1 MSETDLD
8 LSASGIDRSRVLLG
22 HVELV
27 PSERQVFVESARLH
41 LTAREFD
48 VLHVLVVCA
57 GHVVSRERIYEHV
70 WERPMRHSRDRAV
83 DVHIRRLRT
92 RLAEASPDWRYIHT
106 HFGHGYRFEP
116 ERADERTQG
125 VPR

>member
-1 MSETDLD
+1 M
-8 LSASGIDRSRVLLG
+8 LG

-27 PSERQVFVESARLH
+27 PSGGRYSSKGAPH

-116 ERADERTQG
+116 ERADERTLG

>member
-1 MSETDLD
+1 MEST
-8 LSASGIDRSRVLLG
+8 AQRVVLG

-27 PSERQVFVESARLH
+27 PSGGRYSSKGAPH

-70 WERPMRHSRDRAV
+70 WERPMRHPRDRAV

-106 HFGHGYRFEP
+106 HFGYGYRFEP
-116 ERADERTQG
+116 ERADERTLG

>member
-1 MSETDLD
+1 MSETDQD
-8 LSASGIDRSRVLLG
+8 LSAFGIDRSRVLVG
-22 HVELV
+22 HVEFL
-27 PSERQVFVESARLH
+27 PSERQVFVEGLRLH

-48 VLHVLVVCA
+48 VLHVLAICA

-70 WERPMRHSRDRAV
+70 WGRPMPHSRDRAV
-83 DVHIRRLRT
+83 HVHIRRIRV
-92 RLAEASPDWRYIHT
+92 RLAEVSPDWLYVHT
-106 HFGHGYRFEP
+106 HFGQGYRFEP